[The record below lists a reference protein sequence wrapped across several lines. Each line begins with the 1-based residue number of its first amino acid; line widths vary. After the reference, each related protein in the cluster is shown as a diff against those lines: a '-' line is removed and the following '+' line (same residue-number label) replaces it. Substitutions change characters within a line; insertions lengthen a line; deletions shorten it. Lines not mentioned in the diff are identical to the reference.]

1 MLTAITYSM
10 KFLTKTAV
18 FIILLSFI
26 SINVF
31 AQDIEIQI
39 EPSSPEIE
47 VGDSLQLSG
56 TAFDEEGNILSDN
69 LRFFSRAR
77 NSVSMSRDGLLTAIK
92 PGTYTVTAL
101 YADSE
106 NNRMMKNIEVKVAYP
121 PLESITFLNLPDRI
135 YSNTALQIET
145 SVMDR
150 AGLERENA
158 DIEYS
163 LQGNGAT
170 IDSFGFLQTDE
181 TGNITIIARAENI
194 REEKRV
200 RIIENPV
207 KRIVIG
213 NDVIEARTGDVLR
226 INATAYDENGAK
238 VEDAPINYSFIARPD
253 DTLGQPSEGQVEQDG
268 RFVANLPGYY
278 TLMAKSGN
286 SIARQTVRINER
298 DVQQELELVGHALVS
313 DVHTSDLWVWEGI
326 DGRDYAIT
334 GTWGGNGDTYFW
346 DVTDP
351 ANMVPIDTV
360 TVDARTVNDVK
371 ISEDGTLGVIT
382 REGASDRRNGI
393 VILDVSNPRD
403 VQVIS
408 EYTEDLTG
416 GVHNAFIYENHV
428 YAVNNGRKYDVIN
441 IEDPA
446 KPYTVSQFELD
457 SPNRAIHDVWIED
470 GIAYSSNWSDGIVIA
485 DVGSTP
491 EANTPEGHKL
501 GIGSPSNPVKLG
513 QYSYPSGWNH
523 AAFPFKS
530 ESTGDFYVIAGD
542 EAFPSG
548 INVQNKPTIPAGWI
562 HFVKF
567 DGWDNPSEV
576 ARYQV
581 PEAGTHNMWVVGD
594 VLYIAYYNAGLRLVD
609 ISGELMGNLYDQGRE
624 IVHYTT
630 THHEGVVPNAAM
642 AWGPQP
648 YKGHIFVSDWNSGLW
663 AFRLVSK

>member
-1 MLTAITYSM
+1 MN
-10 KFLTKTAV
+10 FLLKTALA
-18 FIILLSFI
+18 IILLSFFSI
-26 SINVF
+26 SVS
-31 AQDIEIQI
+31 AQEIEIEV
-39 EPSSPEIE
+39 EPASPVLE
-47 VGDSLQLSG
+47 VGDSLQLKG
-56 TAFDEEGNILSDN
+56 TAFDDEGNVLSEN

-77 NSVSMSRDGLLTAIK
+77 NSVSMSREGLMTAMK
-92 PGTYTVTAL
+92 PGTFTVTAM
-101 YADSE
+101 YTGED
-106 NNRMMKNIEVKVAYP
+106 NNRTMKNIEVSIAYP
-121 PLESITFLNLPDRI
+121 ALESIAFTNLPDQI
-135 YSNTALQIET
+135 YSKTALQIET
-145 SVMDR
+145 RVMDQ

-158 DIEYS
+158 EITYTLRGGGSSLDAYGYLQAEEPGTITVLAAAEDI
-163 LQGNGAT
+163 T
-170 IDSFGFLQTDE
+170 
-181 TGNITIIARAENI
+181 
-194 REEKRV
+194 EEKRIRV
-200 RIIENPV
+200 VENPV
-207 KRIVIG
+207 KSVEIG
-213 NDVIEARTGDVLR
+213 NEVMEARTGDVLR
-226 INATAYDENGAK
+226 IDAIAFDEDGEP
-238 VEDAPINYSFIARPD
+238 VDDAPVTYSFTARPD
-253 DTLGQPSEGQVEQDG
+253 DTLGQPSEGQVAQDG

-278 TLMAKSGN
+278 TLMAKSGDAV
-286 SIARQTVRINER
+286 ARQTVRINER
-298 DVQQELELVGHALVS
+298 NVQQRLELVGHALVS
-313 DVHTSDLWVWEGI
+313 DVHTSDLWVWEGA

-360 TVDARTVNDVK
+360 TVDARTINDVK
-371 ISEDGTLGVIT
+371 ISEDGTLAVIT
-382 REGASDRRNGI
+382 REGASNRRNGI
-393 VILDVSNPRD
+393 VILDVTNPGD
-403 VQVIS
+403 VQIIS

-416 GVHNAFIYENHV
+416 GVHNSFIYENHV

-446 KPYTVSQFELD
+446 NPYTVSQFELD
-457 SPNRAIHDVWIED
+457 TPNRSIHDVWIED

-491 EANTPEGHKL
+491 EANTPEGHEL
-501 GIGSPSNPVKLG
+501 GVGSPSNPVKLG
-513 QYSYPSGWNH
+513 QYTYPSGWNH

-548 INVQNKPTIPAGWI
+548 INIENKPTIPAGWI

-567 DGWDNPSEV
+567 DGWDNPEEV

-624 IVHYTT
+624 IAHYTT

-663 AFRLVSK
+663 SFRLVSE